1 MRCLYHFS
9 NIFYLQGNI
18 LDKNKWTLFI
28 LRTAKQLGQN
38 SLAHSFLMAK
48 FQLLSKINIA
58 NFLNYSEFLI
68 CQKCMFIQIQRR
80 GRMHLVIVAEH
91 KILEKRS

>member
-18 LDKNKWTLFI
+18 LDKNKWILFI
-28 LRTAKQLGQN
+28 IRTAKQLGQN

-58 NFLNYSEFLI
+58 NFLNYSEILI
-68 CQKCMFIQIQRR
+68 CEKYMFI
-80 GRMHLVIVAEH
+80 
-91 KILEKRS
+91 